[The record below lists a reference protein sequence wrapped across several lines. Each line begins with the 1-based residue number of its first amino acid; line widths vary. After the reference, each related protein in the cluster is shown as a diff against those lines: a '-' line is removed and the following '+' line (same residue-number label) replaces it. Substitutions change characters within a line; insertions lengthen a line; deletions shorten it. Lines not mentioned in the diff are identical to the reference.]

1 VPAISFL
8 RRPPDEA
15 PVVIGGGSAR
25 PEEASRV
32 VLQTADGGVLVRA
45 IRRQSDG
52 SMIGEVYGVT
62 PRQRSLGIGDLVS
75 FEESHIFTFK
85 PGESREKAAADAE
98 VADMVRVF
106 EAHFS
111 GHDAPAET
119 KAVALDSADMDFS
132 FGPDVDTGRVETQM
146 RAPAAVR
153 GQDRPGAAAT
163 SAAGEP
169 DEELTLDDAFA
180 LLRASERPAPAAE
193 DKRPEP
199 AVKPQPRAEPVAA
212 PQPRVEPV
220 AAPRKPRVEPVAAPR
235 QERLEPA
242 RPPQPR
248 VEPAAAPRQERVEP
262 SPSPQSEPAAPA
274 PTPSIA
280 GMESATDAE
289 APAESHAAGEEHVVI
304 GCLECGAPLTLP
316 PRDDAAEARPSK
328 VSCKHCGRI
337 NDVAQAEQV
346 SRNRLRV

>member
-1 VPAISFL
+1 VPPISFL
-8 RRPPDEA
+8 RRAPDEA

-25 PEEASRV
+25 PEEASRI
-32 VLQTADGGVLVRA
+32 VLQSADGGVLVRS

-52 SMIGEVYGVT
+52 TFIGEVYGVT

-75 FEESHIFTFK
+75 FEESHIFSFK
-85 PGESREKAAADAE
+85 PGESREKTAADAE
-98 VADMVRVF
+98 VADMVRAF

-132 FGPDVDTGRVETQM
+132 FGPDVDTSRAGTQM
-146 RAPAAVR
+146 RAPTAVR
-153 GQDRPGAAAT
+153 GEDRPGAAAT

-180 LLRASERPAPAAE
+180 LLRASERREPAAE

-199 AVKPQPRAEPVAA
+199 AVMPQPRAEPMAA

-220 AAPRKPRVEPVAAPR
+220 AAPR
-235 QERLEPA
+235 QERAEPA
-242 RPPQPR
+242 
-248 VEPAAAPRQERVEP
+248 
-262 SPSPQSEPAAPA
+262 PSPQSEPAAPA

-280 GMESATDAE
+280 GMEPATGAE

-328 VSCKHCGRI
+328 VSCRHCGRI

-346 SRNRLRV
+346 SRNRLRG